1 MVGVVMRCLSFVLTI
16 IVGLWL
22 FSLPVHGEDIPLG
35 VHILEPGELEYVLPY
50 RGESSKFYVTVP
62 MVITDRRTDIWQRFF
77 ETAFKAGI
85 TPLVRW
91 VTLYKNGSWQ
101 VPTRR
106 EIVEASSFL
115 TALNW
120 PGERTVILFNEP
132 NHALEWG
139 GKVDPEGYAETAAF
153 AASWLKTEKV
163 SYTVLPAGLDAAA
176 PNNGTMIDSLRYM
189 ERMYRARPE
198 LFDLIDGWT
207 SHSYPNPGFSASAS
221 RVGKNSLRGYENEL
235 STLKRLT
242 GKQYLVYITETGWKQ
257 SKAVNR
263 LLPGY
268 YQYAVKHIWN
278 DERIKAVTVFLLR
291 GFKGPFED
299 FSLLDSDHKPTA
311 QMQALMKA
319 AKWEVK
325 EKN

>member
-1 MVGVVMRCLSFVLTI
+1 MVEVIMRCSLLVLI
-16 IVGLWL
+16 IICGFWL
-22 FSLPVHGEDIPLG
+22 FSVPVNGQDVPLG

-62 MVITDRRTDIWQRFF
+62 MVITDRRTDVWQRFF
-77 ETAFKAGI
+77 EDAFKAGI

-101 VPTRR
+101 VPTRQ
-106 EIVEASSFL
+106 EIVDASKFL
-115 TALNW
+115 SSLNW
-120 PGERTVILFNEP
+120 PGERTIILFNEP

-176 PNNGTMIDSLRYM
+176 PNNGTMIDSLRFI

-207 SHSYPNPGFSASAS
+207 SHSYPNPGFSATAY
-221 RVGKNSLRGYENEL
+221 RTGKNSLRGYDVEL
-235 STLKRLT
+235 RKLHSLT
-242 GKQYLVYITETGWKQ
+242 GKQYVAYITETGWKQ
-257 SKAVNR
+257 SRAINR
-263 LLPGY
+263 QLPAY
-268 YQYAVKHIWN
+268 YQYAVKNIWN
-278 DERIKAVTVFLLR
+278 DERVKAVTVFLLR

-299 FSLLDSDHKPTA
+299 FSLLDSDHKPTT

-319 AKWEVK
+319 AKWDVAK
-325 EKN
+325 KN